1 MDFITRLPPARWQG
15 KIYNAVLVII
25 DLYTKYAIYLPTT
38 KDLDAPGLAYLLT
51 ERFVANFGMLA
62 RIISDRGSLFTSDFW
77 LTLCFCLG
85 SRHKL
90 TTAYHP

>member
-15 KIYNAVLVII
+15 KIYDAVLVIV

-38 KDLDAPGLAYLLT
+38 KDLDAPGLVYLLT

-62 RIISDRGSLFTSDFW
+62 RIVSDRGSLFTSDF
-77 LTLCFCLG
+77 
-85 SRHKL
+85 
-90 TTAYHP
+90 